1 MIDKKA
7 PKETLD
13 LFHLIL
19 KKSEAEEKIR
29 ETVKRKIKQYLKELY
44 SIKKNFDASPENEEC
59 KGFLYVIIFL
69 DIIQSMEFTD
79 QSLWQI
85 KNDIDERTI
94 YITSALNK
102 LSHMFINNPYVHDFL
117 PQIVDAYLEGSKY
130 QVAVHFLALA
140 RRINDKQ
147 LEVRN
152 FAIIIHNRKHNE
164 APTPILTFKI

>member
-7 PKETLD
+7 PKKTLD

-44 SIKKNFDASPENEEC
+44 SIKKKFDASPENEEC
-59 KGFLYVIIFL
+59 NGFLYVIIFL

-94 YITSALNK
+94 YITSAVKK
-102 LSHMFINNPYVHDFL
+102 LIHMFINNAYVHDFL
-117 PQIVDAYLEGSKY
+117 PQIVDAYLDGSKY
-130 QVAVHFLALA
+130 QVAIHFLALA
-140 RRINDKQ
+140 RRINEKQ

-152 FAIIIHNRKHNE
+152 LARVKSG
-164 APTPILTFKI
+164 